1 MLKNRFSHII
11 ADSDTYKSVKKRFDR
26 GIIDVFDAMHLIS
39 MHLYQ
44 VMTNVFGNSP
54 TQEQL
59 EEYNTAFRELCQH
72 IGIADIN
79 GVVKIQL

>member
-26 GIIDVFDAMHLIS
+26 GTIDMFEAMHLIR
-39 MHLYQ
+39 MHLHQ
-44 VMTNVFGNSP
+44 VMTNVFDNSP
-54 TQEQL
+54 TQEQW
-59 EEYNTAFRELCQH
+59 EEYNTAFRELCQD
-72 IGIADIN
+72 IGIADEN